1 MQVEKFKNKF
11 IKINDVVCYI
21 SDIYQDLTK
30 EKEFIIYSSIFINTI
45 SNYQKNGFLNRYPL
59 IQKDLKECELFNFKG
74 NVYWFGE
81 HFNCLGI
88 DKSNEYIYY
97 SPKSTFAFST
107 SFCMD
112 FDKKLNEKKYI
123 SIYIEIE
130 NGVLKKEEILDSSEN
145 IKSKIIDFISYK
157 FDFNESKHIFL
168 NSKSFNN
175 DFNFEVDNKIKE
187 IFELEI
193 FLESS
198 KDTSKRINDVIEI
211 IKFNIKQ
218 SDFVNA
224 LRSLRTLRNSIIE
237 FIYDDY
243 FVPISIKLQSLL
255 NDLERKKI
263 FLNESNKLDETI
275 EKEIK
280 EKIEKIYNDS
290 KMYISLAEKL
300 VSENKEYYAL
310 PIYFSCIKFEDLN
323 IENFEFKKPDIKIIN
338 FIKNKILSNEE
349 IELWDLCSAITNNAI
364 HKNNF
369 DFENFEGWWI
379 HKNEIEIILKIMD
392 IFLNTLIKYN
402 EYKILNK

>member
-1 MQVEKFKNKF
+1 
-11 IKINDVVCYI
+11 
-21 SDIYQDLTK
+21 
-30 EKEFIIYSSIFINTI
+30 
-45 SNYQKNGFLNRYPL
+45 
-59 IQKDLKECELFNFKG
+59 
-74 NVYWFGE
+74 
-81 HFNCLGI
+81 
-88 DKSNEYIYY
+88 
-97 SPKSTFAFST
+97 
-107 SFCMD
+107 MD

-349 IELWDLCSAITNNAI
+349 IEL
-364 HKNNF
+364 
-369 DFENFEGWWI
+369 
-379 HKNEIEIILKIMD
+379 
-392 IFLNTLIKYN
+392 
-402 EYKILNK
+402 